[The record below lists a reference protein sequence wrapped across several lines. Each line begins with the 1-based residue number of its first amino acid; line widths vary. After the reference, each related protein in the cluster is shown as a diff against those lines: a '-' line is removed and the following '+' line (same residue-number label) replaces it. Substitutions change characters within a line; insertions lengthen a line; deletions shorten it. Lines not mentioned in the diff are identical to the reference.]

1 MLIRLARLLP
11 LLVSLWFGL
20 VGCGPAYRLSQR
32 QSTPPEL
39 AAPRLLATGI
49 ASGEAEAR
57 RP

>member
-32 QSTPPEL
+32 QSTTPEL
-39 AAPRLLATGI
+39 AAARLLATGI
-49 ASGEAEAR
+49 ARGEAY